1 MARPGPRPTPTRIL
15 NLRGSWRAM
24 RNPKEP
30 QPKVAKPAAPAWLSD
45 DAKAVFDVIAERLHA
60 TGVLTVADELALA
73 RYADLSVQYRR
84 CAEFTAKHGD
94 VHVTYGRPG
103 PNGEQGRPTGIQ
115 VFPQAKLKLA
125 LASALL
131 QLEREFGM
139 TPAAR
144 AGLRTEE
151 VHADEFLEPG
161 LSFDYFNT
169 GSVGFGGRTRR

>member
-1 MARPGPRPTPTRIL
+1 MAKPGPRPTPTRIL
-15 NLRGSWRAM
+15 NLRGSWRAK

-45 DAKAVFDVIAERLHA
+45 DARKVFEEIAERLHGS
-60 TGVLTVADELALA
+60 GVLTVADELALA

-125 LASALL
+125 LVSALL

-144 AGLRTEE
+144 AGLRTED
-151 VHADEFLEPG
+151 VYADELRESD
-161 LSFDYFNT
+161 LSYDYFNT
-169 GSVGFGGRTRR
+169 GSVGFAGRPRR